1 MALLLTLGAAAPGTS
16 RTALAV
22 TLFQVKEVRQDR
34 ARCVWHSSR
43 PFAMALVSFVRQV
56 RLTEI
61 SSLCPCSYVAR
72 YWRIEILRS
81 QYMHART
88 QKPAGVLPPSPPP
101 IAGKAPPQHS
111 TGEDAQKE
119 VRTGKLKEGR
129 DLKGTKENRREI
141 LDEKKNVHIRLHAHG
156 AACGPGPEA

>member
-88 QKPAGVLPPSPPP
+88 QKPAGVLPPPPPP

-141 LDEKKNVHIRLHAHG
+141 LDEKKNVHIRLHTKRT
-156 AACGPGPEA
+156 